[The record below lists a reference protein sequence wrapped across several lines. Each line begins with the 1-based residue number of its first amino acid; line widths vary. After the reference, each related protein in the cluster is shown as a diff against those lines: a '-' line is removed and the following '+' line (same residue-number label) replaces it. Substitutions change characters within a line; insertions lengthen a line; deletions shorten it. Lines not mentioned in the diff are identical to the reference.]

1 MITLSLSTLP
11 CLRRGYAH
19 QLRAHEFGFAVD
31 DADFELGARFSRPV
45 CSVAVTLRL
54 RFTMAGMSALSAHS
68 PVMPNSASRPLIS
81 STSADERRVLVGM
94 QPVCRH
100 VPRVRPFHERHF
112 YPAFAAANAAE

>member
-1 MITLSLSTLP
+1 M
-11 CLRRGYAH
+11 
-19 QLRAHEFGFAVD
+19 
-31 DADFELGARFSRPV
+31 
-45 CSVAVTLRL
+45 AVTLRL

-100 VPRVRPFHERHF
+100 VPPSFDRSTSVTST
-112 YPAFAAANAAE
+112 PAFAAANAAE